1 MTFVCTMSTENFA
14 FVAVG
19 ATSDEALDA
28 MVQTM
33 LRHRAQYGEETW
45 RPDDYQ
51 GVTWRRS
58 LIGVDGGDPD
68 WLRWLATDYYCAHVS
83 GPYVAGEPGT
93 RDSEFIHLRGNAT

>member
-1 MTFVCTMSTENFA
+1 MTYVCTMDTGGFA

-19 ATSDEALDA
+19 ATADEALDA

-33 LRHRAQYGEETW
+33 RRHRAQYGASAW
-45 RPDDYQ
+45 HPDDYR

-58 LIGVDGGDPD
+58 LDGVTGDDPD
-68 WLRWLATDYYCAHVS
+68 WLRWLATDYYGAHVS

-93 RDSEFIHLRGNAT
+93 RDSEFIHLRGGAT